1 MWADC
6 GSYAAGVNCQTG
18 PMQTGFIVDN
28 GKNLTINQSLRAFSA
43 DSLVPHVDYRGR
55 SVC

>member
-18 PMQTGFIVDN
+18 PMQTGFVVDN